1 MCFYNRYVI
10 FNSFISK
17 QRIGASVL
25 NISSAKIEKIII
37 HQVGNGGREEPCV
50 FSETSTTPSASLES
64 LLLEHYLQPLSELED
79 TFEFNLDEIVTTA
92 PVDDDASIEE
102 RLPGERDVNVI
113 AKLSSEIFKEES
125 HFLGASIEIA
135 KHLYSV
141 TNHPN
146 ISGGDFIIILF
157 SNIYAHADNTLALGI
172 FKVESKDDYLDIFD
186 NNGTLEFVE
195 KEGISLKDIQKGA
208 LILAHDY
215 SVFAIDSHKKRT
227 KYWHDDFLNLQPKQ
241 TELAELKAS
250 SDLLRGLSK
259 RIEKPNQRL
268 EFNKSLEAHLDTHEE
283 IRFRDLENYSRAYM
297 EEQDINRVFNAVENK
312 SGFEIDRNI
321 AVPSHKFRDQ
331 SAGIMKKMRVAKG
344 VDLMISNPNA
354 YLNGITIEETENGFR
369 AVIDF
374 DLYESLEEE

>member
-1 MCFYNRYVI
+1 M
-10 FNSFISK
+10 
-17 QRIGASVL
+17 L

-37 HQVGNGGREEPCV
+37 HQVGNGGREEACT
-50 FSETSTTPSASLES
+50 FSETSIVPSESLES
-64 LLLEHYLQPLSELED
+64 LLLEHYLLPLTKLED
-79 TFEFNLDEIVTTA
+79 TFEFNLDEVIQESDS
-92 PVDDDASIEE
+92 DDSAENVSS
-102 RLPGERDVNVI
+102 VI
-113 AKLSSEIFKEES
+113 AALSTKIFAEEES
-125 HFLGASIEIA
+125 FQAISVQIA
-135 KHLYSV
+135 QHLYRV

-146 ISGGDFIIILF
+146 ISGGDFIIIHF
-157 SNIYAHADNTLALGI
+157 SNIYDNAENSEALGI

-208 LILAHDY
+208 LVLAHDA
-215 SVFAIDSHKKRT
+215 SVLAIDSHKKRT

-268 EFNKSLEAHLDTHEE
+268 EFNKSLEAHLDEHEE
-283 IRFRDLENYSRAYM
+283 IRFRDLENYSRSYM
-297 EEQDINRVFNAVENK
+297 EEQDINRVFNAVQNK
-312 SGFEIDRNI
+312 SGFEIDRNTS
-321 AVPSHKFRDQ
+321 VPSQEFREQ

-344 VDLMISNPNA
+344 IDLMISNPDA
-354 YLNGITIEETENGFR
+354 YLNGITIEEIETGFR

-374 DLYESLEEE
+374 DVYESEDEE